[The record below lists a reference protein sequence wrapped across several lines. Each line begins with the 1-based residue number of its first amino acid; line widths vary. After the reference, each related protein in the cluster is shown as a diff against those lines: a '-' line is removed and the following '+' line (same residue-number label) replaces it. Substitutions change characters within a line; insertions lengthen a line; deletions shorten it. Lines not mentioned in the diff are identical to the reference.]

1 MCITE
6 LLRLFSLDV
15 ILPLAF
21 AHDPTGIL
29 SKISEGAPLVVA
41 CIGDSITNGKYL
53 GDLSYP
59 SILQKKMGHMRFKVL
74 NFGLDGTCIV
84 KTCSK
89 PYWPTKEFSAAKSS
103 QPSIVIL
110 QFGTNDPK
118 FGLYNKRVKWNS
130 TDSYSANI
138 FRRDYID
145 MIERFQSLKSHPTVF
160 LCIPPPV
167 YCRRCWFD
175 INARVINEELPTIV
189 ADVAYRT
196 GAVLINNFEPL
207 GGIALAKPLMFYKS
221 ADPREWP
228 EKMPEDGEFPGFWYP
243 FLYLYCRAARTGDK
257 YIMTAL
263 NMLYICS
270 IDYPRN
276 DTLLQ

>member
-1 MCITE
+1 MILLYTTE
-6 LLRLFSLDV
+6 VLL
-15 ILPLAF
+15 ILSQAF
-21 AHDPTGIL
+21 AHDPAGLL
-29 SKISEGAPLVVA
+29 SKINEGASLTVA
-41 CIGDSITNGKYL
+41 CVGDSITNGKYL
-53 GDLSYP
+53 GESSYP
-59 SILQKKMGHMRFKVL
+59 QILQKKLGSMRFKVS

-89 PYWPTKEFSAAKSS
+89 PYWQTKEYSAAKSS
-103 QPSIVIL
+103 QPNIVII

-118 FGLYNKRVKWNS
+118 FGLYNKRLAWNS

-175 INARVINEELPTIV
+175 INAKVINEELPAII
-189 ADVAYRT
+189 ADIAYRT
-196 GAVLINNFEPL
+196 GAVLVNNFEPL
-207 GGIALAKPLMFYKS
+207 GGIALTKPLMFYKS

-228 EKMPEDGEFPGFWYP
+228 EKMPEDGKFGRAFVSFLFCSLCDTKCLLLLEFSAP
-243 FLYLYCRAARTGDK
+243 LYVRF
-257 YIMTAL
+257 
-263 NMLYICS
+263 
-270 IDYPRN
+270 
-276 DTLLQ
+276 